1 MSGYWSSTP
10 KGTWTITD
18 PIDALECL
26 RDSETRARLD
36 YKNRRINAVGPLGK
50 AVIIDL
56 NLVLA
61 GLEDDEK
68 INLISKIENV
78 LGEKFS
84 IV

>member
-1 MSGYWSSTP
+1 MSGYWNATP

-18 PIDALECL
+18 ATDALECL
-26 RDSETRARLD
+26 QDSETRARLD
-36 YKNRRINAVGPLGK
+36 VKNRRINAVGPLGK

-56 NLVLA
+56 RSVLA
-61 GLEDDEK
+61 GFSDDEK
-68 INLISKIENV
+68 IDFVTKVETV

>member
-18 PIDALECL
+18 ATDALECL
-26 RDSETRARLD
+26 RDVETRARLD
-36 YKNRRINAVGPLGK
+36 VKNRRINALGPLGK

-56 NLVLA
+56 RSVLA
-61 GLEDDEK
+61 GFSDDEK
-68 INLISKIENV
+68 INFISKVENV
-78 LGEKFS
+78 LGEKFQ

>member
-1 MSGYWSSTP
+1 MSYWNSTP

-18 PIDALECL
+18 ATDALECL
-26 RDSETRARLD
+26 KDSETRARLD
-36 YKNRRINAVGPLGK
+36 IKNRRINAVGPMGK

-56 NLVLA
+56 AHVLA
-61 GLEDDEK
+61 GFEDDEK
-68 INLISKIENV
+68 LDFISKIENV

>member
-1 MSGYWSSTP
+1 MPGYWNSTP

-18 PIDALECL
+18 PTDALECL
-26 RDSETRARLD
+26 KDSETRARLD
-36 YKNRRINAVGPLGK
+36 IRNRRINAVGPMGK

-56 NLVLA
+56 NHVLA
-61 GLEDDEK
+61 GFTDDEK
-68 INLISKIENV
+68 LDFISKVESV

>member
-1 MSGYWSSTP
+1 MSGYWNSTP
-10 KGTWTITD
+10 KGTWTISDAT
-18 PIDALECL
+18 DALECL

-36 YKNRRINAVGPLGK
+36 QKNRRINAVGPFGK

-56 NLVLA
+56 QSILVTFT
-61 GLEDDEK
+61 DDEK
-68 INLISKIENV
+68 VDFINKVENV